1 MSKTQLLLVTVPA
14 LLMLGFVGRD
24 GVITRQWCCSLVLTY
39 GWSIW
44 SHQNKMTVAFPVH
57 TWKALGH
64 TQRQHA
70 HTCRNVHV
78 EQREKGKRSF
88 QMTIHLGLSGYS
100 AGTNFPKQYF
110 HLSFSSLLFGEISR
124 VSIRLQSHYRS
135 VFFSKKRG
143 FQTLSGA
150 FAPQILLRP
159 WKGLL
164 YQTPLDSRF
173 TIVYNTCF
181 FYKHASQFIYG
192 N

>member
-78 EQREKGKRSF
+78 VQREKGKWSF

-100 AGTNFPKQYF
+100 TGTNFPKQYF
-110 HLSFSSLLFGEISR
+110 HLSFSSLWLLCYLAKYHVFPLGYR
-124 VSIRLQSHYRS
+124 VTIGQ
-135 VFFSKKRG
+135 FSFLRRE
-143 FQTLSGA
+143 A
-150 FAPQILLRP
+150 FKLWAELLRLRYY
-159 WKGLL
+159 WDL
-164 YQTPLDSRF
+164 
-173 TIVYNTCF
+173 
-181 FYKHASQFIYG
+181 
-192 N
+192 

>member
-1 MSKTQLLLVTVPA
+1 
-14 LLMLGFVGRD
+14 
-24 GVITRQWCCSLVLTY
+24 
-39 GWSIW
+39 
-44 SHQNKMTVAFPVH
+44 MT
-57 TWKALGH
+57 
-64 TQRQHA
+64 
-70 HTCRNVHV
+70 
-78 EQREKGKRSF
+78 
-88 QMTIHLGLSGYS
+88 
-100 AGTNFPKQYF
+100 
-110 HLSFSSLLFGEISR
+110 SLLFGEISR
-124 VSIRLQSHYRS
+124 VSIRLQSYYRS

-159 WKGLL
+159 LKGLKHI